1 MGKSIIIVGMGP
13 GLGTGIA
20 EKFGTE
26 GYRVGMISRSE
37 DKLLL
42 AQETLAKKGITS
54 FYATA
59 DVADEN
65 QLETA
70 LRFLVKELDGLDI
83 LQYNAVDYRMKH
95 ILDETIDDLTKGF
108 KISVGN
114 VLVATKA
121 VLPFLEQRKGSLLIT
136 GGASAHYPDPNMAS
150 ISLGKAGVRNLA
162 LQLHT
167 ALKSKDIFV
176 GTVTIAGWIN
186 PQSETHT
193 PKQIAEQFWRLNQE
207 RNNVE
212 IAY

>member
-26 GYRVGMISRSE
+26 RYQVGMISRSTE
-37 DKLLL
+37 KLVL
-42 AQETLAKKGITS
+42 AQEMLAKKGITS
-54 FYATA
+54 FHATA

-65 QLETA
+65 QLQTA
-70 LRFLVKELDGLDI
+70 LLRLVKELGGLDI

-95 ILDETIDDLTKGF
+95 ILDETIDDLTNGF
-108 KISVGN
+108 KVSVGN
-114 VLVATKA
+114 VLVATKT
-121 VLPFLEQRKGSLLIT
+121 VLPFLEQSKGSVLIT